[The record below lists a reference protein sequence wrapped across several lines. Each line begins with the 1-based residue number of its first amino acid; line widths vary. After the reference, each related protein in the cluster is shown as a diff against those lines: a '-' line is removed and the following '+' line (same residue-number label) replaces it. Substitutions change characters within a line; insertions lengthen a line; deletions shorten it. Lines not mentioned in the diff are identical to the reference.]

1 MVIEFSF
8 VTYGMS
14 MNEERNIA
22 SELLSAA
29 EDIAARV
36 GAVKIL
42 VFLDGLPEKTPLPEN
57 AVIITRAGKESERAE
72 HLQLTFGASILDVP
86 DVRLDRAGQIDLAAL
101 LALSQDVIMSQDN
114 VIILVGVKGSTID
127 TLQVVRPNEE
137 FSLVQALGKGRSK
150 KAVRRVVFQ
159 RVISIALELSTEGR
173 EGKSV
178 GGFFVIGDSE
188 KVAEHTEQLIMNPF
202 RGYPEDMRSVLDDRL
217 VETIKEFSTIDG
229 AFVIRG
235 DGVVLSAGTLIRT
248 AMVDED
254 LPKGLGARHAAAA
267 GITRLTSAV
276 AITVSESDGTVRI
289 WRKGK
294 MVTELER
301 E

>member
-1 MVIEFSF
+1 
-8 VTYGMS
+8 
-14 MNEERNIA
+14 MNEPGNIA
-22 SELLSAA
+22 SHLLSAA
-29 EDIAARV
+29 ERIAPHV
-36 GAVKIL
+36 HAVKIL
-42 VFLDGLPEKTPLPEN
+42 VFLDGLPEKTGLP
-57 AVIITRAGKESERAE
+57 AGSVIITRAGKESERAE
-72 HLQLTFGASILDVP
+72 HLAAKCGASILDVP

-101 LALSQDVIMSQDN
+101 LALSQDVITSQDN
-114 VIILVGVKGSTID
+114 VIILVGVKGSVID
-127 TLQVVRPNEE
+127 TLQVVQPNEE

-150 KAVRRVVFQ
+150 KAVQRVVFQ

-178 GGFFVIGDSE
+178 GAFFVIGDSD

-202 RGYPEDMRSVLDDRL
+202 RGYPEDMRSILDDRL
-217 VETIKEFSTIDG
+217 AETIKEFSTIDG

-248 AMVDED
+248 AMVDQD

-267 GITRLTSAV
+267 GITRLTGAV
-276 AITVSESDGTVRI
+276 SITVSESDGTVRI